1 MINFKNNNS
10 NINNNNNNIKKAF
23 SLIEVIVSVAI
34 FSVIILI
41 TSQIFSLTVNAQRN
55 AIASQ
60 NVQESLKY
68 FLEVMAKEIRMAL
81 PDEIGDCGVSPG
93 NIYSLTEG
101 VNEDTLKFKNYEEQC
116 VEYTINIDNEVSR
129 FQITRDGNTGYIS
142 PLEININH
150 LDFELDNDS
159 LKQPLV
165 TVNIEAE
172 ALNLKDAKSQMT
184 IQTSVSSRYYK

>member
-1 MINFKNNNS
+1 MKVIKLNKF
-10 NINNNNNNIKKAF
+10 KKAF
-23 SLIEVIVSVAI
+23 SLIEVMVSVAI

-68 FLEVMAKEIRMAL
+68 FLEVVAKEIRMAL
-81 PDEIGDCGVSPG
+81 PDDSGVCGVVPG
-93 NIYSLTEG
+93 EIYDLTEG
-101 VNEDTLKFKNYEEQC
+101 ETGDTLKFKNYEGEC
-116 VEYTINIDNEVSR
+116 VIYTIDVDDGVTR
-129 FQITRDGNTGYIS
+129 FQIVRDGNTGYIS
-142 PLEININH
+142 PFEIEINH
-150 LDFELDNDS
+150 LDFELDSDL
-159 LKQPLV
+159 LKQALV

-172 ALNLKDAKSQMT
+172 ALNLKDSKSQMT